1 MAGTPTIR
9 DVAAR
14 AGVSKSLV
22 SLVINGSPL
31 VRDDKRAAVL
41 AAVEEL
47 GFRPSA
53 TARNLSS
60 RRTGAVGV
68 LVTDLRDPWYADALD
83 AVHARLHAAGATMLL
98 GDARLDAAAD
108 ERVLHTFVDLRLDGL
123 VLVGSLDPTPAVLD
137 AAQRL
142 PTVVAG
148 ARDVDLPGVDVSVQ
162 DDGAGARLATEHLLA
177 LGHRRLAHLAGSTG
191 AVMRVREASF
201 RAAVGGARGAGAVGE
216 VVRTTMTEDGGYL
229 AALELLG
236 RDAAHRPTAVFAAAD
251 SAALGALRAAAQRGL
266 RVPDDVSVVGFDDVP
281 LARLPGT
288 ALTTVDA
295 SATAVGTTAVELLLD
310 RVADPERERR
320 TVVAPTSLIVRGT
333 TAPPP
338 RAELP

>member
-1 MAGTPTIR
+1 VTRPPTIR

-31 VRDDKRAAVL
+31 VRDEKRAAVL

-53 TARNLSS
+53 TARHLTT

-68 LVTDLRDPWYADALD
+68 LVTDLRNPWYADALD

-108 ERVLHTFVDLRLDGL
+108 GRVLHTFVDLRLDGL
-123 VLVGSLDPTPAVLD
+123 VLVGSLEPTPAVLD

-148 ARDVDLPGVDVSVQ
+148 ARDVDLPGVDISVQ
-162 DDGAGARLATEHLLA
+162 HDDAGARLATGHLLA
-177 LGHRRLAHLAGSTG
+177 LGHRRLAHLAGASG
-191 AVMRVREASF
+191 AVMRVREAGF
-201 RAAVGGARGAGAVGE
+201 EAAVAAAAGVRGE
-216 VVRTTMTEDGGYL
+216 VVRTAMTEDAGYL
-229 AALELLG
+229 AALELLS
-236 RDAAHRPTAVFAAAD
+236 RPEEDRPTAVFAAAD
-251 SAALGALRAAAQRGL
+251 VAALGVLRAAAQCGL
-266 RVPDDVSVVGFDDVP
+266 RVPEDLSVVGFDDVP

-295 SATAVGTTAVELLLD
+295 SSAAVGATAVDLLME
-310 RVADPERERR
+310 RVADPGRERR
-320 TVVAPTSLIVRGT
+320 VEVAPTSLVVRRT
-333 TAPPP
+333 TAPPRP
-338 RAELP
+338 

>member
-1 MAGTPTIR
+1 MTRPPTIR

-41 AAVEEL
+41 AAVDEL

-53 TARNLSS
+53 TARHLTT

-68 LVTDLRDPWYADALD
+68 LVTDLRNPWYADALD

-108 ERVLHTFVDLRLDGL
+108 GRVLHTFVDLRLDGL

-137 AAQRL
+137 AARRL

-162 DDGAGARLATEHLLA
+162 DDDGGARLATGHLLD
-177 LGHRRLAHLAGSTG
+177 LGHRRLVHLAGASG
-191 AVMRVREASF
+191 AVMRVREAGF
-201 RAAVGGARGAGAVGE
+201 AAAVAGRDGASGE
-216 VVRTTMTEDGGYL
+216 VVRTAMTEDAGYL
-229 AALELLG
+229 AALELLDRPAG
-236 RDAAHRPTAVFAAAD
+236 ERPTAVFAAAD
-251 SAALGALRAAAQRGL
+251 VAALGVLRAAAQRGL
-266 RVPDDVSVVGFDDVP
+266 RVPEDLSVVGFDDVP

-295 SATAVGTTAVELLLD
+295 SSTAVGATAVDLLMD
-310 RVADPERERR
+310 RVADPGRERR
-320 TVVAPTSLIVRGT
+320 VEVAPTSLVARRT
-333 TAPPP
+333 TAPP
-338 RAELP
+338 RAALER

>member
-1 MAGTPTIR
+1 MTRPPTIR

-31 VRDDKRAAVL
+31 VRDEKRAAVL

-53 TARNLSS
+53 TARHLTT

-68 LVTDLRDPWYADALD
+68 LVTDLRNPWYADALD

-98 GDARLDAAAD
+98 GDARLDAAA
-108 ERVLHTFVDLRLDGL
+108 EGRVLHTFVDLRLDGL
-123 VLVGSLDPTPAVLD
+123 VLVGSLEPTPAVLD

-162 DDGAGARLATEHLLA
+162 DDDAGARLATGHLLA
-177 LGHRRLAHLAGSTG
+177 LGHRRLAHLAGASG
-191 AVMRVREASF
+191 AVMRVREEGF
-201 RAAVGGARGAGAVGE
+201 EAAVAAAEGVRGE
-216 VVRTTMTEDGGYL
+216 VVRTAMTEDAGYL
-229 AALELLG
+229 AALELLS
-236 RDAAHRPTAVFAAAD
+236 RSEEDRPTAVFAAAD
-251 SAALGALRAAAQRGL
+251 VAALGVLRAAAQCGL
-266 RVPDDVSVVGFDDVP
+266 RVPEDLSVVGFDDVP

-288 ALTTVDA
+288 ALTTVDPSSA
-295 SATAVGTTAVELLLD
+295 AVGATAVDLLMD
-310 RVADPERERR
+310 RVADPGRERR
-320 TVVAPTSLIVRGT
+320 VEVAPTSLVVRRT
-333 TAPPP
+333 TAPP
-338 RAELP
+338 RT

>member
-1 MAGTPTIR
+1 VTRPPTIR

-31 VRDDKRAAVL
+31 VRDEKRAAVL

-53 TARNLSS
+53 TARHLTT

-68 LVTDLRDPWYADALD
+68 LVTDLRNPWYADALD
-83 AVHARLHAAGATMLL
+83 AVHARLHSAGATMLL
-98 GDARLDAAAD
+98 GDARLDASAD
-108 ERVLHTFVDLRLDGL
+108 GRVLHTFVDLRLDGL
-123 VLVGSLDPTPAVLD
+123 VLVGSLEPTPAVLE

-148 ARDVDLPGVDVSVQ
+148 ARDVDLAGVDVSVQ
-162 DDGAGARLATEHLLA
+162 DDDAGARLATGHLLG
-177 LGHRRLAHLAGSTG
+177 LGHRRLAHLAGASG
-191 AVMRVREASF
+191 AVMRVREAGF
-201 RAAVGGARGAGAVGE
+201 EAAVAAAGGARGE
-216 VVRTTMTEDGGYL
+216 VVRTAMTEDAGYL
-229 AALELLG
+229 AALEVLG
-236 RDAAHRPTAVFAAAD
+236 RPAQERPTAVFAAAD
-251 SAALGALRAAAQRGL
+251 VAALGVLRAAAQCGL
-266 RVPDDVSVVGFDDVP
+266 RVPEDLSVVGFDDVP

-295 SATAVGTTAVELLLD
+295 SSAGVGATAVDLLMD
-310 RVADPERERR
+310 RVADPGRERR
-320 TVVAPTSLIVRGT
+320 VEVAPTSLVVRRT
-333 TAPPP
+333 TAPPG
-338 RAELP
+338 A

>member
-1 MAGTPTIR
+1 MAGPPTIR

-31 VRDDKRAAVL
+31 VRDEKRAAVL

-53 TARNLSS
+53 TARHLSS

-123 VLVGSLDPTPAVLD
+123 VLVGSLEPTPAVLE

-162 DDGAGARLATEHLLA
+162 DDDAGARLATEHLLG
-177 LGHRRLAHLAGSTG
+177 LGHRRVVHLAGSAG

-201 RAAVGGARGAGAVGE
+201 ARTVTGAPGASGE
-216 VVRTTMTEDGGYL
+216 VVRTSMTEDGGYL

-236 RDAAHRPTAVFAAAD
+236 RDPGHRPTAVFAAAD
-251 SAALGALRAAAQRGL
+251 SAALGVLRAAAQRGL
-266 RVPDDVSVVGFDDVP
+266 RVPGDVSVVGFDDVP

-295 SATAVGTTAVELLLD
+295 SATAVGTTAVDLLLD
-310 RVADPERERR
+310 RVDDPERERR
-320 TVVAPTSLIVRGT
+320 TVVAPTSLVVRGT
-333 TAPPP
+333 TAPP
-338 RAELP
+338 RAVLP

>member
-1 MAGTPTIR
+1 MTRPPTIR

-53 TARNLSS
+53 TARHLTT

-68 LVTDLRDPWYADALD
+68 LVTDLRNPWLADTLD

-108 ERVLHTFVDLRLDGL
+108 GRVLRTFVDLRLDGL
-123 VLVGSLDPTPAVLD
+123 VLVGSLEPTPAVLD

-142 PTVVAG
+142 PAVVAG

-162 DDGAGARLATEHLLA
+162 DDDAGARLATGHLLD
-177 LGHRRLAHLAGSTG
+177 LGHRHLAHLAGASG
-191 AVMRVREASF
+191 AVMRVREAGF
-201 RAAVGGARGAGAVGE
+201 TAAVSATGARGE
-216 VVRTTMTEDGGYL
+216 VVRTAMTEDAGYL
-229 AALELLG
+229 AALDLLG
-236 RDAAHRPTAVFAAAD
+236 RPAGARPTAVFAAAD
-251 SAALGALRAAAQRGL
+251 VAALGVLRAAAQRGL
-266 RVPDDVSVVGFDDVP
+266 RVPEDLSVVGFDDVP

-295 SATAVGTTAVELLLD
+295 SSAAVGTTAVDLLME
-310 RVADPERERR
+310 RVGDPGRGRR
-320 TVVAPTSLIVRGT
+320 VEVAPTSLVVRRT
-333 TAPPP
+333 TAPP
-338 RAELP
+338 RARLP

>member
-1 MAGTPTIR
+1 MTRPPTIR

-53 TARNLSS
+53 TARHLTT

-68 LVTDLRDPWYADALD
+68 LVTDLRNPWYADALD

-98 GDARLDAAAD
+98 GDARLDAEAD
-108 ERVLHTFVDLRLDGL
+108 GRVLGTFVDLRLDGL
-123 VLVGSLDPTPAVLD
+123 VLVGSLEPAPAVLD

-162 DDGAGARLATEHLLA
+162 DDDAGARLATGHLLD
-177 LGHRRLAHLAGSTG
+177 LGHRHLAHLAGASG
-191 AVMRVREASF
+191 AVMRVREAGF
-201 RAAVGGARGAGAVGE
+201 EAAVASVDGARGE
-216 VVRTTMTEDGGYL
+216 VVRTATTEDAGYL
-229 AALELLG
+229 AALDLLG
-236 RDAAHRPTAVFAAAD
+236 RPAEERPTAVFAAAD
-251 SAALGALRAAAQRGL
+251 AVALGVLRAAAQRGL
-266 RVPDDVSVVGFDDVP
+266 RVPEDLSVVGFDDVP

-295 SATAVGTTAVELLLD
+295 SSAAVGATAVDLLLG
-310 RVADPERERR
+310 RVADPSLERR
-320 TVVAPTSLIVRGT
+320 VVVAPTSLVTRRT
-333 TAPPP
+333 TAPP
-338 RAELP
+338 RA

>member
-1 MAGTPTIR
+1 MPRPPTIR

-31 VRDDKRAAVL
+31 VREEKRAAVL

-60 RRTGAVGV
+60 RRTGVVGV
-68 LVTDLRDPWYADALD
+68 LVHDLRNPWYAEALE
-83 AVHARLHAAGATMLL
+83 AVNARLHTAGATMLL

-123 VLVGSLDPTPAVLD
+123 VLVGSLDPTPAVLE
-137 AAQRL
+137 AAKRL

-148 ARDVDLPGVDVSVQ
+148 ARDVDLPDVDVSVQ
-162 DDGAGARLATEHLLA
+162 DDLAGGGLAAEHLLA

-191 AVMRVREASF
+191 AVMRLREKGF
-201 RAAVGGARGAGAVGE
+201 TDVINGTAVDLE
-216 VVRTTMTEDGGYL
+216 VVRTAMTEDSGYL

-236 RDAAHRPTAVFAAAD
+236 RPADERPTAVFAAAD
-251 SAALGALRAAAQRGL
+251 VAALGVLRAAAQHRL
-266 RVPDDVSVVGFDDVP
+266 RVPEDVSVVGFDDVA

-288 ALTTVDA
+288 SLTTVDA
-295 SATAVGTTAVELLLD
+295 SSATVGATAVDLLLD
-310 RVADPERERR
+310 RVADRSRERR
-320 TVVAPTSLIVRGT
+320 TVVAPVSLTPRHT

-338 RAELP
+338 SR

>member
-1 MAGTPTIR
+1 VTRPPTIR

-53 TARNLSS
+53 TARHLTT

-68 LVTDLRDPWYADALD
+68 LVTDLRNPWYADALD

-98 GDARLDAAAD
+98 GDARLDAEAD
-108 ERVLHTFVDLRLDGL
+108 GRVLGTFVDLRLDGL
-123 VLVGSLDPTPAVLD
+123 VLVGSLEPAPAVLD

-162 DDGAGARLATEHLLA
+162 DDDAGARLATGHLLD
-177 LGHRRLAHLAGSTG
+177 LGHRHLAHLAGASG
-191 AVMRVREASF
+191 AVMRVREAGF
-201 RAAVGGARGAGAVGE
+201 EAAVAAVDGARGE
-216 VVRTTMTEDGGYL
+216 VVRTATTEDAGYL
-229 AALELLG
+229 AALDLLG
-236 RDAAHRPTAVFAAAD
+236 RPAEERPTAVFAAAD
-251 SAALGALRAAAQRGL
+251 AVALGVLRAAAQRGL
-266 RVPDDVSVVGFDDVP
+266 RVPEDLSVVGFDDVP

-295 SATAVGTTAVELLLD
+295 SSAAVGATAVDLLLG
-310 RVADPERERR
+310 RVADPSLERR
-320 TVVAPTSLIVRGT
+320 VVVAPTSLVTRRT
-333 TAPPP
+333 TAPP
-338 RAELP
+338 RA